1 MSATKRL
8 FEDIE
13 VLVEDGMNDQDILK
27 YLSDKYKDYGFTLDN
42 GDWLL
47 SQITYVRDEMG
58 VYD

>member
-1 MSATKRL
+1 MSAIKRL

-13 VLVEDGMNDQDILK
+13 VLVEDGMNDQDISTIICLK
-27 YLSDKYKDYGFTLDN
+27 YGPALRE

-47 SQITYVRDEMG
+47 RQITEVRDGMG

>member
-1 MSATKRL
+1 MSAIKRL

-13 VLVEDGMNDQDILK
+13 VLVEDGMNDQDISEHICQK
-27 YLSDKYKDYGFTLDN
+27 YGASLE

-47 SQITYVRDEMG
+47 QQITQVRDEVG

>member
-1 MSATKRL
+1 MSAIKRL

-13 VLVEDGMNDQDILK
+13 VLVEDGMNDQDISTIICLK
-27 YLSDKYKDYGFTLDN
+27 YGASLE

-47 SQITYVRDEMG
+47 QQITQVRDEVG

>member
-1 MSATKRL
+1 
-8 FEDIE
+8 
-13 VLVEDGMNDQDILK
+13 MNDQDILK
-27 YLSDKYKDYGFTLDN
+27 YLSDKYKDYGFALDN